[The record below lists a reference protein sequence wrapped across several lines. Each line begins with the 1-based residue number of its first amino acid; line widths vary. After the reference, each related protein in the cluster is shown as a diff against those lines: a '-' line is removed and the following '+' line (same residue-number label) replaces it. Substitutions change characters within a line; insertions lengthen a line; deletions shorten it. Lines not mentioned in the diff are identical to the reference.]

1 MFDIEELKSFKL
13 PDLQQVAEQLKI
25 DGYKKLKK
33 GELLDAVLGFINK
46 KIKLKI
52 YLQKK
57 RNRNANEFRIR
68 KEKFN
73 KKRLL

>member
-33 GELLDAVLGFINK
+33 GELLDAVLGFINSQPK
-46 KIKLKI
+46 V
-52 YLQKK
+52 
-57 RNRNANEFRIR
+57 E
-68 KEKFN
+68 EKAET
-73 KKRLL
+73 KPAITVVIAQGREVIPSIS